1 MTELF
6 HIKHIDG
13 LEPAAIELLSAFPTA
28 KVFAIRGEMGAGKTT
43 FIKLLCKHLGVTT
56 TVNSP
61 TFAVINEYPTNRGSQ
76 VYHFDMYRLKQQH
89 DAISIGCVDYFESG
103 NYCFIEWPEIVES
116 LLPADSILLE
126 IKVDET
132 TGARHIFLQ

>member
-6 HIKHIDG
+6 HIKHLDG
-13 LEPAAIELLSAFPTA
+13 LSLAAEELLQLFPKA
-28 KVFAIRGEMGAGKTT
+28 RVFAFRGEMGAGKTT
-43 FIKLLCKHLGVTT
+43 FIKLICKHLGVLS

-61 TFAVINEYPTNRGSQ
+61 TFAVINEYTTTGSQ
-76 VYHFDMYRLKQQH
+76 VYHFDMYRLKHQH
-89 DAISIGCVDYFESG
+89 DAIAIGCVDYFESG

-116 LLPADSILLE
+116 LLPTDSILLE

-132 TGARHIFLQ
+132 TAARRIFLQ